1 MRNTKKLVMGLLLMA
16 LLVGACFAEDAT
28 PPKFY
33 KLEFVVKEV
42 EGAKILNARTYS
54 VMVSTQ
60 DAPHFTYSVRA
71 AGKVPYSTG
80 KEYQYLEVGVNIDCM
95 GVREVQNG
103 LSLEVHAD
111 ISSIVPES
119 TTNADRPVLR
129 QNKWSS
135 MVLVPIKRPTVI
147 FSSDDLTGK
156 GQMQLELTAAP
167 IT

>member
-1 MRNTKKLVMGLLLMA
+1 MA
-16 LLVGACFAEDAT
+16 LLVGGCLAEDVT

-33 KLEFVVKEV
+33 KLDFVVKEV
-42 EGAKILNARTYS
+42 EGAKILNSRTYS

-60 DAPHFTYSVRA
+60 NAPHFIYSVRA
-71 AGKVPYSTG
+71 AGKVPYSNG

-95 GVREVQNG
+95 GVREVQSG

-111 ISSIVPES
+111 ISSVVPES
-119 TTNADRPVLR
+119 TTNADRPVIR

-135 MVLVPIKRPTVI
+135 MVFVPIKRPTVI

-156 GQMQLELTAAP
+156 GQMQLELTATP